1 MDNIQRVK
9 VPELPLV
16 GDVKNLAIFGVEG
29 PMGKAVR
36 APVSKIFEEIEELGY
51 LTSEE
56 YSPIDYPEI

>member
-1 MDNIQRVK
+1 MDDIQRVK

-16 GDVKNLAIFGVEG
+16 EDIKKLAIFGVEG
-29 PMGKAVR
+29 PTNKAVR
-36 APVSKIFEEIEELGY
+36 APASKIFEEIERLGY